1 MLNMLYLIGCTVL
14 CIYSSI
20 VSMVPETFFPAGY
33 GSTHFIIGQPI
44 FKKSS
49 HLPSRLPDMV
59 DTILFSPDDDVC
71 AYLLELI
78 NKEQHSVK
86 MTIYLLTDE
95 QIMQALINA
104 HQRGVIIEIVVDPKH
119 MYDRSSRVYQ
129 LCQKGICVFVFNPKY
144 SDLAGTGLMH
154 NKFVI
159 FGPEHASTSVVWTG
173 SFNFTK
179 AAREW
184 NQEHIVVVRGTNAL
198 TKFTQQFER
207 LKQRC
212 VRYTPNMKSIL
223 E

>member
-1 MLNMLYLIGCTVL
+1 
-14 CIYSSI
+14 
-20 VSMVPETFFPAGY
+20 
-33 GSTHFIIGQPI
+33 
-44 FKKSS
+44 
-49 HLPSRLPDMV
+49 MV

-71 AYLLELI
+71 AHLLELI
-78 NKEQHSVK
+78 NKEQQSIK

-104 HQRGVIIEIVVDPKH
+104 HKRGIAIEIIVDPKH
-119 MYDRSSRVYQ
+119 MYDRSSRIYQ
-129 LCQKGICVFVFNPKY
+129 LCQQGMCVFVFNPKY
-144 SDLAGTGLMH
+144 SDLGGTGLMH

-159 FGPEHASTSVVWTG
+159 FGAEHTTTSAVWTG

-184 NQEHIVVVRGTNAL
+184 NQEHIVIVRGTNAL
-198 TKFTQQFER
+198 SKFTQQFER

-212 VRYTPNMKSIL
+212 VRYTMQMKSTQ

>member
-1 MLNMLYLIGCTVL
+1 MLSLFCCLTL
-14 CIYSSI
+14 CIYQSVVATSHEI
-20 VSMVPETFFPAGY
+20 FFPTGY
-33 GSTHFIIGQPI
+33 GSTHFIIGQPV
-44 FKKSS
+44 FKKTS
-49 HLPSRLPDMV
+49 HVLSRLPDTV

-71 AYLLELI
+71 AHLLELI
-78 NKEQHSVK
+78 NKEQQSIK

-95 QIMQALINA
+95 QIMHALINA
-104 HQRGVIIEIVVDPKH
+104 HQRGVSVEIVVDPKH

-129 LCQKGICVFVFNPKY
+129 LCQQGICVFVFNPKY

-159 FGPEHASTSVVWTG
+159 FGSEQASTSAVWTG

-184 NQEHIVVVRGTNAL
+184 NQEHIVIVRGTNVL

-212 VRYTPNMKSIL
+212 VRYTTRMKSTQK
-223 E
+223 